1 MNALTSGRD
10 VETHLCKG
18 PLGLCIYLGIHFLG
32 RRKGDGKAGWGK
44 VRKQEPKTPQ
54 RPGEERAPRNFNERQ
69 VLNLV
74 VDNKNRNALGP
85 VWGAI
90 LRKGPVA
97 FHVACPGSL
106 ALTVAQKKMQ
116 QGNDVLGSK
125 GLRKDSSPS

>member
-1 MNALTSGRD
+1 MNAVTSGRD

-18 PLGLCIYLGIHFLG
+18 PLGLYIYLGIHFLG

-54 RPGEERAPRNFNERQ
+54 RSGEERAPRNLNERQ

-85 VWGAI
+85 VWETHRTEEPSSG
-90 LRKGPVA
+90 K
-97 FHVACPGSL
+97 
-106 ALTVAQKKMQ
+106 ALSHFTWHAP
-116 QGNDVLGSK
+116 DL
-125 GLRKDSSPS
+125 LP